1 MLKITRKAPGV
12 DGSVVAGNILTWRL
26 PIGLTHN
33 QFYIE
38 YAFLAT
44 ATPVAFEDA
53 VGLVE
58 IEANGKPIWAIQASE
73 LDIVEQFHGRNAFAG
88 IATIDFD
95 RYNLRTRGAEEF
107 TSMGTGAADD
117 PTPLTT
123 LTVKLTLKSGSG
135 VTSGTLT
142 ARMRQSDPRKLGL
155 FKKLRRFTHQFTGSG
170 TVEIDD
176 LPKGD
181 LINAIYHFESANDID
196 SIRMERDNF
205 IVFDRTKELN
215 ARIQSDGVRVPQANL
230 FVIDTSEDGNGTDQ
244 LTTRNDDGTKIND
257 LREYIEIDG
266 AMTITSIVEYIGTL
280 ES

>member
-44 ATPVAFEDA
+44 ATPVAWENA

-73 LDIVEQFHGRNAFAG
+73 LDIKSQFEGRNAFGG
-88 IATIDFD
+88 IATLDFD
-95 RYNLRTRGAEEF
+95 RYNLRTRNAEEF
-107 TSMGTGAADD
+107 TSLGTGDRED
-117 PTPLTT
+117 TSPLTT

-155 FKKLRRFTHQFTGSG
+155 FKKVRRFSHSFAGAG
-170 TVEIDD
+170 TFEIDD
-176 LPKGD
+176 FPKGD

-196 SIRMERDNF
+196 DIRMERDNF

-215 ARIQSDGVRVPQANL
+215 SRIQSDGVRVPQANL

-244 LTTRNDDGTKIND
+244 LTTRNVDGSKVND
-257 LREYIEIDG
+257 LREYITMDG
-266 AMTITSIVEYIGTL
+266 AMTISSIVEYIGTL